1 MYCLCRYVL
10 RNRTSPKTDQYFYFW
25 VWYWVPSICLILI
38 NTSVICLDQGP
49 FGERNY
55 LASKTTWVDTCSL
68 NSTLKYF
75 PTSGRIF
82 QIHSFLLI
90 LFLGIWR
97 KLRSGYLSLFPLQPG
112 TQHCSLSGILPVCL
126 CVHTSI
132 VARQLPG
139 EGCWKPGQ
147 SPQVGLALGSGMW
160 SLHTI
165 WESPIDIARY
175 VKAC

>member
-1 MYCLCRYVL
+1 MPDIDIYQCDLL
-10 RNRTSPKTDQYFYFW
+10 GS
-25 VWYWVPSICLILI
+25 
-38 NTSVICLDQGP
+38 GA
-49 FGERNY
+49 FGEGNY
-55 LASKTTWVDTCSL
+55 LASKTTSVDTCSL

-75 PTSGRIF
+75 PTSRRIF

-90 LFLGIWR
+90 LFLGIWW

-112 TQHCSLSGILPVCL
+112 IQQCSLPGILPVCL

-160 SLHTI
+160 SLHKI
-165 WESPIDIARY
+165 WESPIHCICTQWNATLSFMESLSCINQH
-175 VKAC
+175 KLQ